1 MGGNTYLPGDL
12 VFYCN
17 SYFHNQFWGAHC
29 FHNLMS
35 NHSDV
40 PLLVLRL
47 MTLLYLY
54 FAFCF
59 CCRLSPH
66 QQYVNIGLKKYR
78 CRGNYIPLAVS
89 RGESIFYIFN
99 NSPSYWLDT
108 YCKCW
113 LLRIF
118 VVFASWMTQIFSEI
132 VLKCL
137 LIPME
142 NYPLF
147 CFGSTLVWYCFLPF
161 QQSLDRDK
169 VELFYLIILLQPF
182 RPIVDK
188 D

>member
-17 SYFHNQFWGAHC
+17 SYFHNQFSGAHC
-29 FHNLMS
+29 FQNFMS

-40 PLLVLRL
+40 PLLV
-47 MTLLYLY
+47 LYLY

-142 NYPLF
+142 NYPHF
-147 CFGSTLVWYCFLPF
+147 YFGSTSGMVL
-161 QQSLDRDK
+161 
-169 VELFYLIILLQPF
+169 LFYHFNSHWTGTRLYDSCLVVLSYHLVTTILAQCC
-182 RPIVDK
+182 
-188 D
+188 